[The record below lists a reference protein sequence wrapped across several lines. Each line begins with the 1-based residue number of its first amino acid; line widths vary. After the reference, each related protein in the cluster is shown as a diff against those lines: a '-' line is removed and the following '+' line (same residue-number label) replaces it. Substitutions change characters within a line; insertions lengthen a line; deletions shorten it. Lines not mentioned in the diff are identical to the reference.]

1 MKVTQIAT
9 ILNAVYGTLLGGE
22 TIPNPNFNPESPED
36 PSTNPKTIPNPNMFK
51 ENLSNVADVGYQI
64 MSTSDWGNNFDKY
77 VGKIID
83 KVGRTI
89 FRDRVYSADSLG
101 LRREE
106 MDYGSVLEKIRVE
119 VGEFKINN
127 KWRMLGQRADTAG
140 GTPQNYGSILPDG
153 TPVTGGPGIDSTT
166 GKGIVD
172 YSHLFDFDEP
182 AEVDALYFNILDTYK
197 LTICIPRDQMEG
209 AFRSAGDMQ
218 RFFGMIT
225 NRIMTKFEVALEALD
240 EAAEANFIGAK
251 ISYNS
256 NVVDLKAAWLATLTA
271 TDQATYQNA
280 TAEVLLANKEF
291 LRYCVRRI
299 KTDKKLMAKF
309 SGKYNHDHYGTF
321 TPGDRLKVFALTD
334 FATAMETVLM
344 SDTYHDNFV
353 TLEGYKEVPYW
364 QASSDDDFNSR
375 SSIAAT
381 VVTSM
386 DGLGKKGTTAD
397 ISRSG
402 IVFIMQDVDAVMTG
416 SKQMDVDNLYN
427 PDGRFWKYFYGHDMK
442 FYNDLSENGIIYVIG
457 SNPAPVEGLTGG
469 VLVLE
474 QGSTANTTKVAT
486 GTAVT
491 GATTYKGGVVNSPI
505 TVTAGAA
512 APTALSTAV
521 TIGTTEF
528 GATAGQYLQI
538 VGLKNNKIVGTTWKE
553 ITADDIKPA
562 ES

>member
-9 ILNAVYGTLLGGE
+9 ILNSVYGTLLGGA
-22 TIPNPNFNPESPED
+22 TIPNPNFNPEVAEST
-36 PSTNPKTIPNPNMFK
+36 TNPKTIPNPGLFA
-51 ENLSNVADVGYQI
+51 ENLSNIVDVGYKI
-64 MSTSDWGNNFDKY
+64 TSSSDWGNNFDKY

-106 MDYGSVLEKIRVE
+106 MDYASVLEKLRVE
-119 VGEFKINN
+119 VGEFKLNN
-127 KWRMLGQRADTAG
+127 KWRMLGQRTEG
-140 GTPQNYGSILPDG
+140 SSSVNYGSELPDG
-153 TPVTGGPGIDSTT
+153 TAVSAKI
-166 GKGIVD
+166 D

-256 NVVDLKAAWLATLTA
+256 NVVDLKAAWIATLPASEASNYT
-271 TDQATYQNA
+271 NA
-280 TAEVLLANKEF
+280 TVDQLLANKEF

-309 SGKYNHDHYGTF
+309 SGKYNHDNYGTF
-321 TPGDRLKVFALTD
+321 TPEGRLKVFALTD

-344 SDTYHDNFV
+344 SDTYHNNFV

-364 QASSDDDFNSR
+364 QASSDDDITTR
-375 SSIAAT
+375 SSIKAT

-386 DGLGKKGTTAD
+386 DGLGKKGTTANVD
-397 ISRSG
+397 RSG
-402 IVFIMQDVDAVMTG
+402 IVFVMQDIDAVMTG

-457 SNPAPVEGLTGG
+457 T
-469 VLVLE
+469 
-474 QGSTANTTKVAT
+474 
-486 GTAVT
+486 
-491 GATTYKGGVVNSPI
+491 
-505 TVTAGAA
+505 AA
-512 APTALSTAV
+512 APTKSVQNTRAAKTS
-521 TIGTTEF
+521 
-528 GATAGQYLQI
+528 
-538 VGLKNNKIVGTTWKE
+538 K
-553 ITADDIKPA
+553 
-562 ES
+562 

>member
-9 ILNAVYGTLLGGE
+9 ILNSVYGTLLGGA
-22 TIPNPNFNPESPED
+22 TIPNPAYNPELKPTD
-36 PSTNPKTIPNPNMFK
+36 QGYQPPTIPNPGLFK
-51 ENLSNVADVGYQI
+51 EDLSNIVDVGFQI
-64 MSTSDWGNNFDKY
+64 TSSSDWGNNFDKY

-119 VGEFKINN
+119 VGDFKLNN
-127 KWRMLGQRADTAG
+127 KWRMLGQRTE
-140 GTPQNYGSILPDG
+140 GTPPTTQNYGSVLPDG
-153 TPVTGGPGIDSTT
+153 TPVSGGPSV
-166 GKGIVD
+166 VD

-256 NVVDLKAAWLATLTA
+256 NVVDLKAAWIATLPASERTNY
-271 TDQATYQNA
+271 TNSTVD
-280 TAEVLLANKEF
+280 ELLANKEF

-309 SGKYNHDHYGTF
+309 SGKYNHDNYGTF
-321 TPGDRLKVFALTD
+321 TPEDRLKVFALTD

-353 TLEGYKEVPYW
+353 ALEGYKEVPYW
-364 QASSDDDFNSR
+364 QATSDDDIASR
-375 SSIAAT
+375 SSIKAT

-386 DGLGKKGTTAD
+386 AGLGKTGTTAD
-397 ISRSG
+397 VDRSG
-402 IVFIMQDVDAVMTG
+402 IVFVMQDVDAVMTG

-457 SNPAPVEGLTGG
+457 
-469 VLVLE
+469 
-474 QGSTANTTKVAT
+474 T
-486 GTAVT
+486 GTAPTKSVQNT
-491 GATTYKGGVVNSPI
+491 RTTAKTS
-505 TVTAGAA
+505 
-512 APTALSTAV
+512 
-521 TIGTTEF
+521 
-528 GATAGQYLQI
+528 
-538 VGLKNNKIVGTTWKE
+538 K
-553 ITADDIKPA
+553 
-562 ES
+562 

>member
-1 MKVTQIAT
+1 MKVTQIAP

-36 PSTNPKTIPNPNMFK
+36 ASTNPKTIPNPNLFK
-51 ENLSNVADVGYQI
+51 EDLSNIVDVGYQI
-64 MSTSDWGNNFDKY
+64 TSSSDWGNNFDKY

-119 VGEFKINN
+119 VGEFKINK
-127 KWRMLGQRADTAG
+127 KWGMLGSRTEG
-140 GTPQNYGSILPDG
+140 GVSKNYGSELPNG
-153 TPVTGGPGIDSTT
+153 TAVPAQTN
-166 GKGIVD
+166 
-172 YSHLFDFDEP
+172 YSNLFDFDEP

-251 ISYNS
+251 ISYDS
-256 NVVDLKAAWLATLTA
+256 NVVDLKAAWINTLPSA
-271 TDQATYQNA
+271 SQSTYADA
-280 TAEVLLANKEF
+280 TAEELLANKEF

-299 KTDKKLMAKF
+299 KTDKKLMARF
-309 SGKYNHDHYGTF
+309 SGKYNHDNYGTF
-321 TPGDRLKVFALTD
+321 TPEDRLKIYALTD

-344 SDTYHDNFV
+344 SDTYHNNFV
-353 TLEGYKEVPYW
+353 ALAGYKEVPYW
-364 QASSDDDFNSR
+364 QASGDDEFDSR
-375 SSIAAT
+375 SSIVAT
-381 VVTSM
+381 VVTAM
-386 DGLGKKGTTAD
+386 DGLGKKGTTANVN
-397 ISRSG
+397 RSG
-402 IVFIMQDVDAVMTG
+402 IVFVMQDVDAVMTG

-442 FYNDLSENGIIYVIG
+442 FYNDLSENAIIYTIG
-457 SNPAPVEGLTGG
+457 TAEAPTGIPLTASYAAG
-469 VLVLE
+469 
-474 QGSTANTTKVAT
+474 AT
-486 GTAVT
+486 GK
-491 GATTYKGGVVNSPI
+491 TTI
-505 TVTAGAA
+505 TVTSDVEGVTFKYKKLTSGTPTTVAAGTPVSALTGYNSLTSGNDYSTAENNYIQIVAVSGNVVVGYTDHKIAA
-512 APTALSTAV
+512 A
-521 TIGTTEF
+521 E
-528 GATAGQYLQI
+528 
-538 VGLKNNKIVGTTWKE
+538 VG
-553 ITADDIKPA
+553 
-562 ES
+562 S

>member
-1 MKVTQIAT
+1 MKVTQIAP

-22 TIPNPNFNPESPED
+22 TIPNPSFNPELEESP
-36 PSTNPKTIPNPNMFK
+36 SNVKTIPNPNLFK
-51 ENLSNVADVGYQI
+51 EDLSNVADVGYQI
-64 MSTSDWGNNFDKY
+64 TSSSDWGNNFDKY

-119 VGEFKINN
+119 VGEFKINR
-127 KWRMLGQRADTAG
+127 KWNMVGQRTEG
-140 GTPQNYGSILPDG
+140 GVSQNYGSVLPDG
-153 TPVTGGPGIDSTT
+153 TPVSGGPGINPAT
-166 GKGIVD
+166 GKAYVD

-240 EAAEANFIGAK
+240 EAAESNFVGAK
-251 ISYNS
+251 ISYDS
-256 NVVDLKAAWLATLTA
+256 NVVDLKAAWIATLPSA
-271 TDQATYQNA
+271 DQSTYSSA
-280 TAEVLLANKEF
+280 TAEELLANKEF

-309 SGKYNHDHYGTF
+309 SGKYNHDNYGTF

-344 SDTYHDNFV
+344 SDTYHNNFV

-364 QASSDDDFNSR
+364 QASSDDSFESR
-375 SSIAAT
+375 SAIVAT
-381 VVTSM
+381 VVTAM

-397 ISRSG
+397 VNRTG
-402 IVFIMQDVDAVMTG
+402 IVFVMQDYDAVMTG

-442 FYNDLSENGIIYVIG
+442 FYNDLSENGIIYTIGTAEAPAGAPVGGTLKLAKG
-457 SNPAPVEGLTGG
+457 SNSGD
-469 VLVLE
+469 
-474 QGSTANTTKVAT
+474 TKVAT
-486 GTAVT
+486 GTAIT
-491 GATTYKGGVVNSPI
+491 GAASYSGGVVDAPVA
-505 TVTAGAA
+505 VTAGAS
-512 APTALSTAV
+512 APTSLNTSITV
-521 TIGTTEF
+521 GTTTF
-528 GATAGQYLQI
+528 AATAGKYLQI
-538 VGLKNNKIVGTTWKE
+538 VALDSNSKAIGTTWTVV
-553 ITADDIKPA
+553 TADVIK
-562 ES
+562 